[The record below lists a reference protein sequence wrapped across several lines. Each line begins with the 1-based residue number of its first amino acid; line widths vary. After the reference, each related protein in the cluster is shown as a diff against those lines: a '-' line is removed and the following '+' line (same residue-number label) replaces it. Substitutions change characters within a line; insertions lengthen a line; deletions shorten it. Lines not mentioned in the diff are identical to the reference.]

1 MIDTIIFDL
10 GGVLIKWDPR
20 NLYRKIFSDESEM
33 NYFLENICTM
43 DWNEQQ
49 DAGRTWE
56 EATQVLAP
64 HFPKYK
70 AEIQAYSQRWE
81 EMLMGPINGTVDILK
96 KLKLENKHQI
106 VALTNWSR
114 ETFPIALERYDFLQL
129 FEGILVSGDEMMK
142 KPDPKIYELI
152 LERYNI
158 QADQSIFIDD
168 SLKNVKAAREV
179 GIHAIHFQSPQQL
192 QEALKEYKIEV

>member
-10 GGVLIKWDPR
+10 GGVLIKWDPK
-20 NLYRKIFSDESEM
+20 NLYRKIFSDEKEM

-49 DAGRTWE
+49 DAGRTWVD
-56 EATQVLAP
+56 ATQVLAP

-70 AEIQAYSQRWE
+70 NEIQAYSQRWD
-81 EMLMGPINGTVDILK
+81 EMLMGSIDGTVNILK
-96 KLKLENKHQI
+96 KLKQNNKHQI

-114 ETFPIALERYDFLQL
+114 ETFPIARERYDFLQL
-129 FEGILVSGDEMMK
+129 FEGILISGEEMMK

-152 LERYNI
+152 LDRYNI
-158 QADQSIFIDD
+158 QADRAVFIDD
-168 SLKNVKAAREV
+168 SLKNVKGAQAV

-192 QEALKEYKIEV
+192 EEALKEYDIEL

>member
-1 MIDTIIFDL
+1 
-10 GGVLIKWDPR
+10 
-20 NLYRKIFSDESEM
+20 M

-56 EATQVLAP
+56 DATQVLAP

-70 AEIQAYSQRWE
+70 SEIQAYSQRWE
-81 EMLMGPINGTVDILK
+81 EMLMGPIDGTVKILK
-96 KLKLENKHQI
+96 NLKLKKEYQI

-114 ETFPIALERYDFLQL
+114 ETFPIAQERYDFLQL
-129 FEGILVSGDEMMK
+129 FEGILISGIEMMK
-142 KPDPKIYELI
+142 KPDPRIYNLL

-158 QADQSIFIDD
+158 QADRAVFIDD
-168 SLKNVKAAREV
+168 SLRNVKAAQAV

-192 QEALKEYKIEV
+192 QEALKAYNIEI